1 MSRQDLKLF
10 LLGLAG
16 TLLIGSGAW
25 LLIDMLQG
33 PPAQEA
39 ASPPVVAAPETAV
52 KTAPPADSAR
62 AGVEETI
69 ANAPEIAR
77 FFDRLRL
84 ALPSDYESAVAAL
97 AARRSG
103 GATDSADYDLSQ
115 AVKTLRQSRGA
126 LAAKADVV
134 IENFKLGGLKK
145 FGLDYDS
152 LAARN
157 PRLGD
162 NYGKGPF
169 PTFDIRNNVMYDY
182 GGACTGN
189 TQGRM
194 KVNYVGN
201 YVRPGPSSRAR
212 KPITVATADG
222 TCPVTVAI
230 PEGEGPWPAVIMYP
244 DAGGVRD
251 ALRDMATRLAGLE
264 PLSRR
269 CRRGAQF
276 DELRPEH
283 RRGGDVR
290 GDVRRDDPNLGR
302 IQRQVQSGLPAGQ

>member
-39 ASPPVVAAPETAV
+39 ASPPVVVAPETAV

-126 LAAKADVV
+126 LAAKADGKALSRVFDAQLAV
-134 IENFKLGGLKK
+134 LKALG
-145 FGLDYDS
+145 
-152 LAARN
+152 AAN
-157 PRLGD
+157 SRLCVD
-162 NYGKGPF
+162 F
-169 PTFDIRNNVMYDY
+169 LY
-182 GGACTGN
+182 GGASEAFL
-189 TQGRM
+189 
-194 KVNYVGN
+194 KF
-201 YVRPGPSSRAR
+201 S
-212 KPITVATADG
+212 ADNRG
-222 TCPVTVAI
+222 LVSDL
-230 PEGEGPWPAVIMYP
+230 AV
-244 DAGGVRD
+244 
-251 ALRDMATRLAGLE
+251 AGLDAILDGKE
-264 PLSRR
+264 KNISRTTPTESDFQMFETSLR
-269 CRRGAQF
+269 QNGVGTAEIGALLDGKTPDPPISDDRMCAAGKTYLETLQQMP
-276 DELRPEH
+276 D
-283 RRGGDVR
+283 DVR
-290 GDVRRDDPNLGR
+290 GR
-302 IQRQVQSGLPAGQ
+302 IQALAVDLMARS